1 MKKWMII
8 LCAAVILLAF
18 CACQSEQAKAVDAQI
33 SAIGAVN
40 LDSEPLISDAE
51 RALAAL
57 PEKEQRQVKQ
67 AQELTQARNAYD
79 ALVQQQK
86 AEEIDEAIEAI
97 GTVTEKSAAAIE
109 KARKRYDAVSS
120 DVQAYVQNVQALE
133 EAETVFDGIQAA
145 RMDEQIAEIGEV
157 TAQSGDQIS
166 AARASLDA
174 LNETAKQL
182 VQQENV
188 LKAAEDTYRTI
199 CAEEAAAK
207 IDAIG
212 DVTLNRIYAIRQARK
227 AYDALPEDIDA
238 CVRNAG
244 VLTAAEDTL
253 RVLQA
258 NSKES
263 LMQKAKAYT
272 DSFRDFTLYYAST
285 TPFDD
290 NSHEWIYGVRTLVLP
305 YVGKTQTDV
314 SLLALCHY
322 TGKDWIFFKSIS
334 FKVDGESCGS
344 WTVQYNDVDRN
355 TFYGGVAEA
364 AGYTMRDSDIDLF
377 LKIAASEQTV
387 IRFEGDHK
395 LYDLTVSAEDKQA
408 IVDIINLYY
417 AMQQ

>member
-157 TAQSGDQIS
+157 TALI
-166 AARASLDA
+166 
-174 LNETAKQL
+174 
-182 VQQENV
+182 
-188 LKAAEDTYRTI
+188 
-199 CAEEAAAK
+199 
-207 IDAIG
+207 
-212 DVTLNRIYAIRQARK
+212 
-227 AYDALPEDIDA
+227 
-238 CVRNAG
+238 
-244 VLTAAEDTL
+244 
-253 RVLQA
+253 
-258 NSKES
+258 
-263 LMQKAKAYT
+263 
-272 DSFRDFTLYYAST
+272 
-285 TPFDD
+285 
-290 NSHEWIYGVRTLVLP
+290 
-305 YVGKTQTDV
+305 
-314 SLLALCHY
+314 
-322 TGKDWIFFKSIS
+322 
-334 FKVDGESCGS
+334 
-344 WTVQYNDVDRN
+344 
-355 TFYGGVAEA
+355 
-364 AGYTMRDSDIDLF
+364 
-377 LKIAASEQTV
+377 
-387 IRFEGDHK
+387 
-395 LYDLTVSAEDKQA
+395 
-408 IVDIINLYY
+408 
-417 AMQQ
+417 

>member
-1 MKKWMII
+1 M
-8 LCAAVILLAF
+8 
-18 CACQSEQAKAVDAQI
+18 
-33 SAIGAVN
+33 
-40 LDSEPLISDAE
+40 
-51 RALAAL
+51 
-57 PEKEQRQVKQ
+57 
-67 AQELTQARNAYD
+67 
-79 ALVQQQK
+79 
-86 AEEIDEAIEAI
+86 
-97 GTVTEKSAAAIE
+97 
-109 KARKRYDAVSS
+109 SS

-258 NSKES
+258 NSKKES
-263 LMQKAKAYT
+263 TMQKGKG
-272 DSFRDFTLYYAST
+272 LY
-285 TPFDD
+285 
-290 NSHEWIYGVRTLVLP
+290 
-305 YVGKTQTDV
+305 
-314 SLLALCHY
+314 
-322 TGKDWIFFKSIS
+322 
-334 FKVDGESCGS
+334 
-344 WTVQYNDVDRN
+344 
-355 TFYGGVAEA
+355 
-364 AGYTMRDSDIDLF
+364 
-377 LKIAASEQTV
+377 
-387 IRFEGDHK
+387 RF
-395 LYDLTVSAEDKQA
+395 
-408 IVDIINLYY
+408 IP
-417 AMQQ
+417 